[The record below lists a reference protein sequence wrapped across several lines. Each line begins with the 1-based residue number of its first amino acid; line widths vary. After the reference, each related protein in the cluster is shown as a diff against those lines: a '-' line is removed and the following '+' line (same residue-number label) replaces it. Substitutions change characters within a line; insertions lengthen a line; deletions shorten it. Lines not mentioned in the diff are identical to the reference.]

1 MSTAAPPATPFGLA
15 FLPLFDSVLDQLDE
29 AARPVLRRCSM
40 RARLGPQRDA
50 AEQER
55 ISKKLKVAPTLAG
68 DKYLASIRQILASG
82 LGLKRSGTQVKFH
95 ESFLQACARILYR
108 SDGAQ
113 ADMSAIMERE
123 QWQDLQQQVCCL
135 TPRRFGKTTAVAM
148 FAAAVAM
155 SLPTVEIA
163 IFSTGRRASSKTRLR
178 RPCSTPLQS
187 SDPCLPRCFA
197 QASCSSRSRSWFS
210 TTTRRWP
217 SAWARTTRNLSGSS
231 TRRPTASPAWPK
243 SIHTRP
249 LRKRCAGEL
258 SFATGAAPLV
268 L

>member
-15 FLPLFDSVLDQLDE
+15 FLPLFDRVLDQLDE

-50 AEQER
+50 AQQEH

-123 QWQDLQQQVCCL
+123 QWKDLQQQVCCL
-135 TPRRFGKTTAVAM
+135 TPRRFGTCLLAPVLA
-148 FAAAVAM
+148 
-155 SLPTVEIA
+155 
-163 IFSTGRRASSKTRLR
+163 RRTPISCAQLTFFVLVCWQEKQR
-178 RPCSTPLQS
+178 RSPCS
-187 SDPCLPRCFA
+187 
-197 QASCSSRSRSWFS
+197 
-210 TTTRRWP
+210 
-217 SAWARTTRNLSGSS
+217 
-231 TRRPTASPAWPK
+231 
-243 SIHTRP
+243 P
-249 LRKRCAGEL
+249 LR
-258 SFATGAAPLV
+258 
-268 L
+268 